1 MRYTYIFTQISREEN
16 GESVPITDEPYKFV
30 FTFGKQIN
38 KVLGKKPHSD
48 NTVLLTKDMWKE
60 YPADNKELLPTVC
73 FSTPSQQGYRRP
85 LVMSKKA
92 DKRAGVYEYKEAIH
106 PIDLKKDQYISSKI
120 RSLTETFV
128 KGVRVMNEDKVFIH
142 YEELETANVKYL
154 MSYIKSEVYKHLL
167 QGKDNRGKIRAE
179 AYLKKVLKDFFS
191 LIPDSIIRKFDEG
204 LEAHDEIRER
214 LEGVPKNDKDTIKAI
229 LQSQGYFGTKE
240 DFELFVVLHKYI
252 LSVKNIFNHLVWVL
266 YRSKIGL
273 VSLKKVKHQLSA
285 IFGFVC
291 KGLDKHKPK
300 NNEQIL
306 EEMCSKFQCRNTV
319 EGFLKKL
326 RKHFKVE
333 NLNKSQQ
340 AALCYKF
347 QKEINHKYLNAKFY
361 YEDEVKKQKNEIV
374 VEKEG
379 KKEEVNYIYRPRNQ
393 ERFRDLCLLFW
404 EIEAENTLKPNKCLH
419 LMDKFS
425 ETSED
430 KKVWMSMKEFH

>member
-1 MRYTYIFTQISREEN
+1 MRYTYLFTQVSHFEN
-16 GESVPITDEPYKFV
+16 GNLVPVTDKPHEFV
-30 FTFGKQIN
+30 FTFGKKIG
-38 KVLGKKPHSD
+38 LFWGESPD
-48 NTVLLTKDMWKE
+48 NTVLLTKDLWKE
-60 YPADNKELLPTVC
+60 NPATNKEILPTVC
-73 FSTPSQQGYRRP
+73 FSTPSEQSFRRP
-85 LVMSKKA
+85 LVISKKA
-92 DKRAGVYEYKEAIH
+92 GERAGKYKYEFVYGNEIKEDKYLSNEIV
-106 PIDLKKDQYISSKI
+106 L
-120 RSLTETFV
+120 LTKTFV
-128 KGVRVMNEDKVFIH
+128 NGVRAVNDKTMSIPWH
-142 YEELETANVKYL
+142 DLANANVRHL

-167 QGKDNRGKIRAE
+167 QDKDKRGEVRSKD
-179 AYLKKVLKDFFS
+179 YLKKVLEAFFS
-191 LIPDSIIRKFDEG
+191 LIPNSIIRKFDEG
-204 LEAHDEIRER
+204 LEAHDKIRAE
-214 LEGVPKNDKDTIKAI
+214 LEGITEDDITTIKAV
-229 LQSQGYFGTKE
+229 LKSQGYFRTYE
-240 DFELFVVLHKYI
+240 DFKLFVVLHKYI
-252 LSVKNIFNHLVWVL
+252 LSVKNNFNHLVWVL

-273 VSLKKVKHQLSA
+273 VSLKSVRAQLSA

-379 KKEEVNYIYRPRNQ
+379 EKEEVNYIYRPHNQ

-404 EIEAENTLKPNKCLH
+404 EIEEENTLKPNKCLH